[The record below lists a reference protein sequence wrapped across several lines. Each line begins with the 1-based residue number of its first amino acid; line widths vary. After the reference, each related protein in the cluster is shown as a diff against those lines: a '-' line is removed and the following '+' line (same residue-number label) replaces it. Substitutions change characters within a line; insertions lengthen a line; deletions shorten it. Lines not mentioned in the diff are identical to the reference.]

1 MGYWFMSF
9 PWTLGHISLGLL
21 VYLIPNMKNLELFI
35 GLSAVPFMSL
45 WYFLPESPRWLLGTF
60 NNHMDKIL
68 TIFDPHQMDKRGHF
82 SNPLHTD
89 RSNENGTLTNKPY

>member
-35 GLSAVPFMSL
+35 GLSAAPFMAL
-45 WYFLPESPRWLLGTF
+45 WYFLPESPRWLLGTIQILLNQDF
-60 NNHMDKIL
+60 DLFGPPHPSCNHTIL
-68 TIFDPHQMDKRGHF
+68 IK
-82 SNPLHTD
+82 
-89 RSNENGTLTNKPY
+89 